1 MSARSDVSKR
11 RSANCGEVKPT
22 SEQGLP
28 LPGRTRPSALGG
40 EAEVTIEVRRKSGE
54 VTRVYENKLLS
65 SSRGF
70 GHETEAVH
78 LGSCAD
84 LLGESAHELEAKAVP
99 ELVGLR
105 VQPKDSKQGVEGTR
119 AGERMERLS
128 TILQVY
134 QEL

>member
-1 MSARSDVSKR
+1 MSAHSDVSKR
-11 RSANCGEVKPT
+11 RPPNCGEVEPT

-28 LPGRTRPSALGG
+28 LPGRTRSGALGG
-40 EAEVTIEVRRKSGE
+40 EAKVTIEVRWKSGE
-54 VTRVYENKLLS
+54 VTWVYENKLLS

-70 GHETEAVH
+70 GHGAEAVH

-84 LLGESAHELEAKAVP
+84 LLGESTHELETKAVP
-99 ELVGLR
+99 EPVGLR
-105 VQPKDSKQGVEGTR
+105 VQPKDSKQGVEGAR